1 MSNFS
6 SLSFKLRVVKQD
18 YFSMPLT
25 LLPHSL
31 CSQNPSITV
40 SVIWPYFILNTQ
52 PSNIQIYISSSRRSV
67 IIINIFIK
75 HGVMAAEKEVLNQKG
90 LAFGDCRR
98 PFAPISE
105 EGKREI
111 AERVMPLL

>member
-67 IIINIFIK
+67 IIINIFIIINVIILLK
-75 HGVMAAEKEVLNQKG
+75 SYYTQGTTLNH
-90 LAFGDCRR
+90 LALMK
-98 PFAPISE
+98 A
-105 EGKREI
+105 
-111 AERVMPLL
+111 L

>member
-25 LLPHSL
+25 LLPHNL

-52 PSNIQIYISSSRRSV
+52 PSNIQIYISSPSRRSV
-67 IIINIFIK
+67 IIINIFIITNVIILLK
-75 HGVMAAEKEVLNQKG
+75 PYYTQGTTLNH
-90 LAFGDCRR
+90 LALMN
-98 PFAPISE
+98 A
-105 EGKREI
+105 
-111 AERVMPLL
+111 L